1 MLCPSYGQT
10 LMMYNLDDEQLKD
23 LLAGELDVMQLLDIL
38 GMSFREVIDMVFDS
52 GLTLEQREL
61 LMRYVR

>member
-1 MLCPSYGQT
+1 
-10 LMMYNLDDEQLKD
+10 MMYNLDDEQLKD

-38 GMSFREVIDMVFDS
+38 GMTFREVIDMVFDS

>member
-1 MLCPSYGQT
+1 MLCPSYGQIT
-10 LMMYNLDDEQLKD
+10 MMYNLDDEQLKD

>member
-1 MLCPSYGQT
+1 
-10 LMMYNLDDEQLKD
+10 MYNTDDEQLKD

-38 GMSFREVIDMVFDS
+38 GMSFREVIDMVFDQGVS
-52 GLTLEQREL
+52 QEQREL